1 MSTIKISDEQ
11 LRSHPVVSREQWN
24 QARRELLR
32 QEKEVTRL
40 NDELSSARRAL
51 PWVQLEK
58 DYVFTGPDGKKTL
71 GELFDGRS
79 QLLIYHFMLAPDWEQ
94 GCKGCSFLADHFDGA
109 NQHLA
114 HHDVTLVAVS
124 RAPWRQIAPF
134 KQRMGWHF
142 DWYSSDGS
150 DFNQDFHVSA
160 AADEI
165 ASGKREYNFETV
177 DYMDEMPGI
186 SAFYRDAEGR
196 IFHTYSTYARGL
208 DVLLGTHHFLDLTA
222 KGRDEA
228 QTMDWVRHHDRYDEQ
243 PKSGSSCCQS

>member
-1 MSTIKISDEQ
+1 MTVQPQVSDEQ
-11 LRSHPVVSREQWN
+11 LLSHPVVSREQWN

-32 QEKEVTRL
+32 REKELSRL
-40 NDELSSARRAL
+40 HDELNSARRAL
-51 PWVQLEK
+51 PWVEVEK
-58 DYVFTGPDGKKTL
+58 DYVFSGPDGEKTL
-71 GELFDGRS
+71 ADLFEGRS
-79 QLLIYHFMLAPDWEQ
+79 QLLVYHFMLAPDWEQ

-109 NQHLA
+109 NLHLS

-134 KQRMGWHF
+134 KQRMGWSF
-142 DWYSSDGS
+142 DWYSSDGG

-160 AADEI
+160 APAEI

-186 SAFYRDAEGR
+186 SAFYRDADGR

-222 KGRDEA
+222 KGRNET
-228 QTMDWVRHHDRYDEQ
+228 QTMDWVRHHDRYET
-243 PKSGSSCCQS
+243 SAGSSCCQS